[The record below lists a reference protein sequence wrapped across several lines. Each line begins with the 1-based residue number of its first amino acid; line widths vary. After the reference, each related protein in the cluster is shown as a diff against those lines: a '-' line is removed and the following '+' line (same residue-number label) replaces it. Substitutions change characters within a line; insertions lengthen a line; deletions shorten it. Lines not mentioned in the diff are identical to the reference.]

1 MAKYLRKRKR
11 HYCSFS
17 CYFIPS
23 SLFFFLLASCL
34 TFTHKYLFSLC
45 GQKGKKETS
54 LQKQGEKTGSSFFI
68 GGMSLSEPLANRIF
82 LKLLMYN
89 R

>member
-1 MAKYLRKRKR
+1 MAKYLRKRKGY
-11 HYCSFS
+11 YCSFS
-17 CYFIPS
+17 CYFI
-23 SLFFFLLASCL
+23 LASCL

-45 GQKGKKETS
+45 GQKGKKEMS
-54 LQKQGEKTGSSFFI
+54 LQKQGKKTASSFFI
-68 GGMSLSEPLANRIF
+68 GEMFLSEPLANRIF